1 MVSGQP
7 PPQRDTRRQPTGERE
22 RILGPQYYSIGGLY
36 AVTSLVLLVEAGD
49 LLSPGAEPGSPT
61 AKFAGLLLL
70 ATLVVLYT
78 QYLLRQ
84 RGRAEQVG
92 SIVRV
97 SLLFGLY
104 GTVVGAV
111 VAIAHV
117 TGTGARLD
125 VSFLVLSAALG
136 GIVIGLPVG
145 NGYVSLQRTKEGA
158 QSQLRLA
165 NTVVRRISVLQRVL
179 RHNIRTHVNVIA
191 GYLDL
196 LQTAGPSRADAT
208 YLATMER
215 HVRKLETIAENATR
229 LKRVWEVQDQRHS
242 WPIPQLIV
250 RGLEPVASE
259 YPTATVAVETPPD
272 AVVVCHPFVHWAIQ
286 EAVRNALLHN
296 DVETTAVEVR
306 IEEQDTHVVI
316 DVVDDGRGIPGLE
329 TDVLRNPV
337 ETQLAHGQGLGLQ
350 IIYWTI
356 QASGGRLEL
365 LQSEYGGARVS
376 MTLPLESE

>member
-7 PPQRDTRRQPTGERE
+7 PPQRESRLRGDGER
-22 RILGPQYYSIGGLY
+22 LLDPKYYPVGGLY
-36 AVTSLVLLVEAGD
+36 AVISFVLLVEAVRF
-49 LLSPGAEPGSPT
+49 LSPGEEPGNPT

-78 QYLLRQ
+78 QYLLR
-84 RGRAEQVG
+84 RGGRAEQVG

-104 GTVVGAV
+104 GAVVGAI

-125 VSFLVLSAALG
+125 VSFLVLSATLG

-158 QSQLRLA
+158 QSQLQLA
-165 NTVVRRISVLQRVL
+165 NTVARRISVLQRVL

-196 LQTAGPSRADAT
+196 LQTTDRSAADAT
-208 YLATMER
+208 YLETIER
-215 HVRKLETIAENATR
+215 HVRKLEIIAENATR

-242 WPIPQLIV
+242 WPVPQLIV
-250 RGLEPVASE
+250 RGLEPVARE
-259 YPTATVAVETPPD
+259 YPTANVEIETPPD
-272 AVVVCHPFVHWAIQ
+272 AVVVCHPFVHWAVQ
-286 EAVRNALLHN
+286 EAVRNALVHN
-296 DVETTAVEVR
+296 DVETTTVEVE
-306 IEEQDTHVVI
+306 IEERDPHVVV

-356 QASGGRLEL
+356 QTSGGRLEL
-365 LQSEYGGARVS
+365 QQSEYGGTRVS
-376 MTLPLESE
+376 MALPLESE